1 MANADERSALD
12 FYEPVACA
20 CRPTHILRTCELFFQ
35 YATYIVVIMMPF
47 STWEIQSLTTAHVPH
62 LICDIGLI
70 YIASSLIGEKK
81 KDTASRNGMKK
92 QSSPAGTARL
102 SLLIAR

>member
-12 FYEPVACA
+12 FYEPVVCA
-20 CRPTHILRTCELFFQ
+20 CRPTHVLRTCELFFQ
-35 YATYIVVIMMPF
+35 YATYIVVIMMSA
-47 STWEIQSLTTAHVPH
+47 STWEIQSPTIAHVPH
-62 LICDIGLI
+62 LICDIELI

-92 QSSPAGTARL
+92 QSSPGNSAA
-102 SLLIAR
+102 